1 MHRHRNAQAAGQ
13 ASVYR
18 HGCLRLLPAF
28 LLCALLAGI
37 PLAGSA
43 GEDDALAAFV
53 TAQLGADAGSHYLWL
68 TPDLKEAARA
78 ETGKPLT
85 GARQRYWRAGE
96 RTLWV
101 LEHIGKEMPITFGIA
116 VENERVVA
124 LQVLAYRE
132 TRGHEIRSA
141 RFLAQFDGAG
151 ANGTRLDR
159 HVDGISGAT
168 LSVRASLAVA
178 RQALFLHRQAMQSP

>member
-1 MHRHRNAQAAGQ
+1 M
-13 ASVYR
+13 YR

-28 LLCALLAGI
+28 FLLALLAGT

-43 GEDDALAAFV
+43 AEDDALAAFV
-53 TAQLGADAGSHYLWL
+53 AQQLGDGAGSHYLWL
-68 TPDLKEAARA
+68 TPALKDAARA
-78 ETGKPLT
+78 ETGKPLS

-101 LEHIGKEMPITFGIA
+101 LEHVGKEMPITFGIA
-116 VENERVVA
+116 VENDRVVA
-124 LQVLAYRE
+124 MQVLAYRE

-178 RQALFLHRQAMQSP
+178 RQALFLHRQALQAP